1 VECKSGEI
9 YEKTPFPRS
18 QMLLVAGS
26 ALWISTRQASSGAV
40 LGGPSSET
48 DAAYRDG
55 LFQGKQGTERNAS
68 YHAPVGRWSAKTDR
82 AAFTNAFEEAY
93 RSRTLNELAEE
104 EFH

>member
-1 VECKSGEI
+1 
-9 YEKTPFPRS
+9 
-18 QMLLVAGS
+18 
-26 ALWISTRQASSGAV
+26 
-40 LGGPSSET
+40 
-48 DAAYRDG
+48 